1 MEIKKTMIEG
11 LTEIIPSVF
20 SDERGYFFELYQN
33 QKFKEL
39 GLTMTFVQDN
49 QSFSKKNVIRGLHF
63 QSAPYSQGKLVMA
76 ITGKV
81 LDVALDLRSGS
92 PTFGKYERIIL
103 DSRIHNMLYI
113 PEGFAH
119 GFSTLEDS
127 VFLYKCTSYYNKAA
141 DGGIIWNDPKLNI
154 DWKVNNPIISEKDK
168 ALPLF
173 AEFKHKVGL
182 T

>member
-11 LTEIIPSVF
+11 LIEIIPSVF
-20 SDERGYFFELYQN
+20 SDDRGYFFELYKN
-33 QKFKEL
+33 QKFNEL
-39 GLTMTFVQDN
+39 GLNMTFVQDN

-81 LDVALDLRSGS
+81 LDVAVDLRKDS
-92 PTFGKYERIIL
+92 PTFGKFVKIIL

-119 GFSTLEDS
+119 GFSTFEDS
-127 VFLYKCTSYYNKAA
+127 VFLYKCTSYYNKAS
-141 DGGIIWNDPKLNI
+141 DGGIIWNDQELNI
-154 DWKVNNPIISEKDK
+154 DWEVKNPVISEKDK
-168 ALPLF
+168 ALPMF
-173 AEFKHKVGL
+173 AEFKRKVGL